1 MNRGMHD
8 NGTFTGRSRR
18 RTSHPWVR
26 FSDALARGLITL
38 GGIGTIVAV
47 LGVGVFLL
55 VVAVPLFWSPVSSS
69 VGPTASTEG
78 EPLAIGSDESG
89 DVAWV
94 LGPKGIRGLGVAS
107 GKSLI

>member
-26 FSDALARGLITL
+26 FSDALERGLITL

-55 VVAVPLFWSPVSSS
+55 VVAVPLFW
-69 VGPTASTEG
+69 
-78 EPLAIGSDESG
+78 
-89 DVAWV
+89 
-94 LGPKGIRGLGVAS
+94 
-107 GKSLI
+107 